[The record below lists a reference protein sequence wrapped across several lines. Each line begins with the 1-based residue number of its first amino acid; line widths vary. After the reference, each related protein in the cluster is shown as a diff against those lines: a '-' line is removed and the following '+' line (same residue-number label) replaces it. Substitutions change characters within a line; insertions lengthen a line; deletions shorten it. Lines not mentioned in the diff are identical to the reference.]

1 MNIEKRRL
9 EHRKYNRKESF
20 FFLKKK
26 RERKIVELLL
36 KFSYGDFLHT
46 LLIAVVKY
54 WFSQHFLLDTSLQ
67 KQLLVIKKN
76 FVSICKP
83 GENLLAD
90 DWNVSRL
97 WFTKTFIKTT
107 QSNAKKR
114 CMH

>member
-54 WFSQHFLLDTSLQ
+54 CFSQHFLLDTSLQ
-67 KQLLVIKKN
+67 KQLLVIKKTLFPYANQGKN
-76 FVSICKP
+76 F
-83 GENLLAD
+83 
-90 DWNVSRL
+90 
-97 WFTKTFIKTT
+97 
-107 QSNAKKR
+107 
-114 CMH
+114 